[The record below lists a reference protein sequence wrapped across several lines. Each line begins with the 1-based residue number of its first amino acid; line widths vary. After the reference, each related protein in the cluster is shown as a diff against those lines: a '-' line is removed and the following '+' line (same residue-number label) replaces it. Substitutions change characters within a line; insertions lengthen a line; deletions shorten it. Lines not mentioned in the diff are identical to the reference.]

1 MLDETVDVYLVLGAT
16 NHDATALRSH
26 LSRLAISIE
35 ARVVNDYG
43 PERNGGPAAE
53 VIFNGIVEDTA
64 KPLVLLDEPGD
75 SDDEE
80 GHPRLA
86 YAVWKVPVLLSR
98 PRMRLQNPTVSFAAI
113 ATLRSAVDT
122 AETQKNGYLES
133 RTPLGLNL
141 LEAFGADPALGGVK
155 PRLSAQRVSR
165 VAPVTQT
172 REQHRPIKGLKFL
185 VLKVFPAVH
194 TRLRFVRPSAVP
206 ASPGIIALLEV
217 DFTPFVEGE
226 AVLSRIDLAVPSAV
240 VTDLNEDRGPSLPL
254 SCVAHDHITFMYKL
268 APLEH
273 DLDALRHPT
282 RDVDITM
289 EATVLVQPGVCVP
302 KLTMSGVAT
311 LDFTLPV
318 NPGFGTALTN
328 PSIQRAH
335 RPSQLSIDGAA
346 SLVAPAVSRP
356 DSLPSLEA
364 ATRKTETTIPDFGI
378 TMTFTAPPGPVYAG
392 DEFCWTVF
400 VVNRSSAAVQGAG
413 AAAASPP
420 PRKLALV
427 AIPRRRRSDV
437 RAVRPHSTTNPFV
450 GAKTAGADQDG
461 EDRRRLVADAVLDE
475 NIVHAM
481 QRSSLVDAADVV
493 CLNADARVGPL
504 APNSCHT
511 VDLRFVA
518 LREGIVGVEAVRVID
533 LATQEHVDVRELPV
547 MLVERRQ

>member
-1 MLDETVDVYLVLGAT
+1 LTVSL
-16 NHDATALRSH
+16 
-26 LSRLAISIE
+26 E
-35 ARVVNDYG
+35 AQVVNDHG

-53 VIFNGIVEDTA
+53 VIFNGTVGDTTQ
-64 KPLVLLDEPGD
+64 PLVVLDEPGD

-86 YAVWKVPVLLSR
+86 YAVWKLPVTLSR
-98 PRMRLQNPTVSFAAI
+98 PRMRLQNPTVMFAAV
-113 ATLRSAVDT
+113 ATLRT
-122 AETQKNGYLES
+122 AEETTERQKNTYLES
-133 RTPLGLNL
+133 RAPLGLNL
-141 LEAFGADPALGGVK
+141 LDAFGDDPALGGIK

-172 REQHRPIKGLKFL
+172 RDQQRPIKGLKSL
-185 VLKVFPAVH
+185 VLKISPAVH
-194 TRLRFVRPSAVP
+194 MRVRFARSSGVP
-206 ASPGIIALLEV
+206 ATAGIIALLEV
-217 DFTPFVEGE
+217 DFTPFFECE
-226 AVLSRIDLAVPSAV
+226 AVLSHIHLALPSAV
-240 VTDLNEDRGPSLPL
+240 VTDLNKDQGPFLPL

-282 RDVDITM
+282 RDVDISV
-289 EATVLVQPGVCVP
+289 EAAVLLKPGVCTP
-302 KLTMSGVAT
+302 KLTMSWTAT

-378 TMTFTAPPGPVYAG
+378 TVTLTAPTGPVYAG
-392 DEFCWTVF
+392 EEFRWIVF
-400 VVNRSSAAVQGAG
+400 VVNRSSAAAPGLG
-413 AAAASPP
+413 SPTSSAP
-420 PRKLALV
+420 PRKLAFL
-427 AIPRRRRSDV
+427 AIPHRRRTEV
-437 RAVRPHSTTNPFV
+437 RAVRPHSTAHPV
-450 GAKTAGADQDG
+450 AGARTGPGPKDG
-461 EDRRRLVADAVLDE
+461 DGDERERLVADAVLDE
-475 NIVHAM
+475 NIVYAM

-493 CLNADARVGPL
+493 CLSADARVGPL
-504 APNSCHT
+504 APNSCHVT
-511 VDLRFVA
+511 ELRFVA
-518 LREGIVGVEAVRVID
+518 LREGIVGVEAVRVVD

-547 MLVERRQ
+547 IFVEKRQ